1 MSGRPR
7 ALLELLRAP
16 LLLSPVADVLA
27 GAAVSCAGAGAWR
40 ATARGLPFAWPFGA
54 EGGRRIALAAAV
66 GCCLLAAGMTLNALV
81 DLPED
86 RLRKPQRPLPR
97 GDLTPGFARGLYAGL
112 TALALALAVALAA
125 SGAGSAAVGVAL
137 LIALVTA
144 LYHTRIKRRRVAG
157 CLLLG
162 SARGLD
168 LLLGAAAFAGRLD
181 PGALAAAALY
191 ALYMTGASLHASTDD
206 EPEPGPW
213 SRLGLGLSS
222 LALLATLAA
231 PLAGRLGG
239 GDPSAAFA
247 VALAL
252 LALARLLRAAA
263 IRPPPAITGV
273 ALSGLYGMLAA
284 LALSV
289 APPAARLPTAA
300 LALLLFVLSRLL
312 FRAFPPT

>member
-27 GAAVSCAGAGAWR
+27 GAAVACAGSGAWR
-40 ATARGLPFAWPFGA
+40 ATARGLPLAWPFGA
-54 EGGRRIALAAAV
+54 DAGGRIALAAAA

-97 GDLTPGFARGLYAGL
+97 GDLTPGFARALYAGL
-112 TALALALAVALAA
+112 TALALALAAASAA
-125 SGAGSAAVGVAL
+125 SGAGSAPVGVAL
-137 LIALVTA
+137 LIVLVTA

-157 CLLLG
+157 CVLLG

-181 PGALAAAALY
+181 PGALAAAGIY
-191 ALYMTGASLHASTDD
+191 ALYMTGAALHASTDD
-206 EPEPGPW
+206 EPDPGPW

-222 LALLATLAA
+222 LALLATLGA

-263 IRPPPAITGV
+263 TRPPPAITGV
-273 ALSGLYGMLAA
+273 ALSGLYPLLAA
-284 LALSV
+284 LALSLGV
-289 APPAARLPTAA
+289 PGARVPVA
-300 LALLLFVLSRLL
+300 LAIVLLFGLSRLV